1 MRKVLKI
8 AGVVVVLFIAAIGSL
23 FYFTSPM
30 VTTGD
35 TFFKAVAARDF
46 ATARI
51 CLAQDFRAATSE
63 EELRSFLERSAL
75 LDYSAAHWASRQIS
89 LGGTGHLEGDV
100 TTRSHGTVPV
110 SLGFIREG
118 ADWRIYSI
126 KKPNAGLVT
135 DSGGQAIPSKTEAG
149 QLAVSTT
156 LAFAKAVNA
165 HDLKPFFQDTATE
178 FQKQVTLEKFTAGFG
193 TFVDHHVDLTPVE
206 NKTPIFTV
214 EPGMTP
220 DGVLLIEGYF
230 PFKDA
235 RVKFAYKYV
244 YRFTGWK
251 LLGINLN
258 VAPADGRQGT

>member
-8 AGVVVVLFIAAIGSL
+8 AGVVVVLFIAAMGSL

-35 TFFKAVAARDF
+35 AFFKAVAARDF
-46 ATARI
+46 ATARTY
-51 CLAQDFRAATSE
+51 LAQDFRAATSE

-110 SLGFIREG
+110 SLAFIKEG
-118 ADWRIYSI
+118 GDWRIYSL

-135 DSGGQAIPSKTEAG
+135 DSGGQAIPSKTEAA

-156 LAFAKAVNA
+156 LAF
-165 HDLKPFFQDTATE
+165 PR
-178 FQKQVTLEKFTAGFG
+178 
-193 TFVDHHVDLTPVE
+193 P
-206 NKTPIFTV
+206 
-214 EPGMTP
+214 
-220 DGVLLIEGYF
+220 
-230 PFKDA
+230 
-235 RVKFAYKYV
+235 
-244 YRFTGWK
+244 
-251 LLGINLN
+251 
-258 VAPADGRQGT
+258 